1 MERLMP
7 MDIDSEQERLR
18 ARLQM
23 RTQTAIDRARRRA
36 IRGGARRDLV
46 RATLIESLA
55 LSGLMFQDHRLD
67 HITDAIMTGRRV
79 DASTILWSQTTEKS
93 GASDESAAE
102 G

>member
-1 MERLMP
+1 
-7 MDIDSEQERLR
+7 
-18 ARLQM
+18 
-23 RTQTAIDRARRRA
+23 
-36 IRGGARRDLV
+36 
-46 RATLIESLA
+46 
-55 LSGLMFQDHRLD
+55 MFQDHRLD